1 MALINKND
9 ARKKRHIR
17 VRKRVVGTPERPR
30 LNVYRSSNNIYAQVI
45 DDLSETT
52 LVAASSLEADGRP
65 SAKGRSAGG
74 NIDAA
79 KAVGKLIAER
89 AKAKGIAKVVFD
101 RGGYLYH
108 GRVEGLA
115 SAARENGL
123 DF

>member
-1 MALINKND
+1 MALINKNE
-9 ARKKRHIR
+9 ARKKRHTR
-17 VRKRVVGTPERPR
+17 VRKRVVGTSERPR
-30 LNVYRSSNNIYAQVI
+30 MNVYRSSNNIYVQVI
-45 DDLSETT
+45 DDFTQVT
-52 LVAASSLEADGRP
+52 LVSASSLEAEGRG
-65 SAKGRSAGG
+65 AETGRSAGG

-89 AKAKGIAKVVFD
+89 AKAKGISKVVFD